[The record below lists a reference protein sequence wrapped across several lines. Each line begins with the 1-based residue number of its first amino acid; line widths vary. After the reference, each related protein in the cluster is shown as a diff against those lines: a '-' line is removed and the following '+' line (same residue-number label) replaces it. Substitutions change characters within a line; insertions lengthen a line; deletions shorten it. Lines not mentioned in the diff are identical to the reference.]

1 MIVVVVDPIDSV
13 MDIVDWVFVTV
24 RQQKVDEW

>member
-1 MIVVVVDPIDSV
+1 MIVGDPIDSV

>member
-13 MDIVDWVFVTV
+13 MDIVDWVFATV
-24 RQQKVDEW
+24 QQRKVDEW

>member
-1 MIVVVVDPIDSV
+1 MIVVDPIDSV